1 MGWGVRECSFGVRGL
16 LVFLGTVAVGFV
28 GMWSRN
34 PAALPG
40 AAPRGGVG
48 PSPFVPR
55 ARPGHLRSRESL
67 KRGSAGPGA
76 VKPLPSVP
84 IVSPPHSCPGDARLP
99 PGRGALLAKM

>member
-1 MGWGVRECSFGVRGL
+1 MGCAGMFLWGS
-16 LVFLGTVAVGFV
+16 
-28 GMWSRN
+28 
-34 PAALPG
+34 G
-40 AAPRGGVG
+40 AAGVPGHGCSGICGDVEQESGGAAGSSSQGGVG

-84 IVSPPHSCPGDARLP
+84 IVSPPHPCPGDARLP